1 MEKQPIK
8 TAKTERINFAK
19 TMAKPTE
26 EKDRGGFIKWGKK
39 NDWPFFINEL
49 REGSPVHGGIIKN
62 KVRYISGG
70 GIEVVS
76 GQLDEF
82 LQNKYADFTIEE
94 IADSMTEDYEGFGG
108 FIVKGTWDM
117 EGTKV
122 AKWEALPIDNCRF
135 SEKLDRVYLSDDW
148 NAQNQ
153 SEEKTNFRSYPVLDE
168 KNRTGSFFIFYKD
181 PVKKNKKELG
191 IYPKPPYFSGIYAIE
206 TDYLL
211 NRYNNS
217 LVQNSFSS
225 GKMIVLTDGI
235 PETQAEIDKAVQGIK
250 NKSAGVDNAG
260 DIVVTFAESRDRAPI
275 VENLNGDDLD
285 KRYSQ
290 TGATTLQ
297 NILIAHGVVSPTLF
311 GVMQQGSFNAAES
324 AQLFEVFKKTYV
336 TQRQERLNWMLNKM
350 VELSGY
356 VGEIRLMEV
365 KPIEDATNNAAG
377 APTVVVNTPSTTG
390 DTTATTIDAPVQDVS
405 KTALNGA
412 QIASLVDVVAKV
424 KTGEINADS
433 AAEIIIA
440 SFPSIDEATAKK
452 MVGIDN
458 QAFSSCRHSHTF
470 SKSDIE
476 VFEEFG
482 ADFGDFEEFARLP
495 IEWDSKGDD
504 VFSKHEQLFAT
515 IGEISAEMQD
525 ADKQILALLNNGE
538 DSNGIA
544 EATGLAIKDVALSI
558 ARLNDWGLIK
568 NGELSALAERL
579 IASAEG
585 EIPTF
590 EIRYTYQ
597 VRSDVPEAK
606 SGSREFCT
614 QLMSLNRAYTREEI
628 NTISE
633 RVDRDVWVYKGGFY
647 TNPDTQVTTP
657 WCRHLWF
664 QSIVTKK

>member
-1 MEKQPIK
+1 MEKQPTK
-8 TAKTERINFAK
+8 FAKTEAINFTK
-19 TMAKPTE
+19 TMVKPLE
-26 EKDRGGFIKWGKK
+26 IKDNGGFVKWGKK
-39 NDWPFFINEL
+39 NDYPFFLNEL

-70 GIEVVS
+70 GIEVIS
-76 GQLDEF
+76 GQVDEF
-82 LQNKYADFTIEE
+82 LQNKYADFTIDEV
-94 IADSMTEDYEGFGG
+94 ADAMADDYEGMGG
-108 FIVKGTWDM
+108 FVAKGTWDM

-122 AKWEALPIDNCRF
+122 VKWEALPTDQCRF

-148 NAQNQ
+148 NAQKQ
-153 SEEKTNFRSYPVLDE
+153 SAEATNFRSYPILDE
-168 KNRTGSFFIFYKD
+168 NNKNGSFFIFYKD

-235 PETQAEIDKAVQGIK
+235 PETQEEVDKAVNGIK
-250 NKSAGVDNAG
+250 SKSAGVDNAG
-260 DIVVTFAESRDRAPI
+260 DIIVTFAESRERAPI

-350 VELSGY
+350 LELSGY
-356 VGEIRLMEV
+356 TGVIQLKEV

-377 APTVVVNTPSTTG
+377 APTVVVNAPTGTT
-390 DTTATTIDAPVQDVS
+390 DTTATAPVEDVS

-412 QIASLVDVVAKV
+412 QISSLVDVVAKV
-424 KTGEINADS
+424 KTGEIDADS
-433 AAEIIIA
+433 AAAIIIA

-452 MVGIDN
+452 MVGLDA
-458 QAFSSCRHSHTF
+458 QTFSSCKHSHTF

-482 ADFGDFEEFARLP
+482 EDQGNFEEFARLP
-495 IEWDSKGDD
+495 IEWDSKSDD
-504 VFSKHEQLFAT
+504 VFTKHDQVFAT

-538 DSNGIA
+538 DSNAIA

-568 NGELSALAERL
+568 NGELSSLAERL
-579 IASAEG
+579 IASADG
-585 EIPTF
+585 EIPEF
-590 EIRYTYQ
+590 EIRYSYQ

-606 SGSREFCT
+606 SGSREFCQ
-614 QLMSLNRAYTREEI
+614 QLMNLSRSYTREEI
-628 NTISE
+628 NTISS

-647 TNPDTQVTTP
+647 TNPDTQITTP

>member
-1 MEKQPIK
+1 MESKPIK
-8 TAKTERINFAK
+8 NVIEKVNFAK
-19 TMAKPTE
+19 QMAKPVE
-26 EKDRGGFIKWGKK
+26 EKDKGGFVKWGKK

-62 KVRYISGG
+62 KIRYISGG
-70 GIEVVS
+70 GIEIIS
-76 GQLDEF
+76 GNLQEF
-82 LQNKYADFTIEE
+82 LDNANSDFTIEE
-94 IADSMTEDYEGFGG
+94 VADAMTEDYEGFGG

-122 AKWEALPIDNCRF
+122 VKWEALPIDSCRF
-135 SEKLDRVYLSDDW
+135 SEKIDRVYLSNDW

-153 SEEKTNFRSYPVLDE
+153 SLEKTGYRDYPIYNPDN
-168 KNRTGSFFIFYKD
+168 KSGSFFLFYKD

-225 GKMIVLTDGI
+225 GTLITMTDGV
-235 PETQAEIDKAVQGIK
+235 PETQEEINKAVAQIK
-250 NKSAGVDNAG
+250 EKSAGVDNAG
-260 DIVVTFAESRDRAPI
+260 DIIITFAESKERAPL
-275 VENLNGDDLD
+275 VQQLNGNDLD
-285 KRYSQ
+285 KRYDQ
-290 TGATTLQ
+290 TGKTTLQ

-336 TQRQERLNWMLNKM
+336 MQRQERLNWMLNYM
-350 VELSGY
+350 AELSGY
-356 VGEIRLMEV
+356 VGEV
-365 KPIEDATNNAAG
+365 KLVEIQPIEDATNAAIG
-377 APTVVVNTPSTTG
+377 APTVVVNNPSTT
-390 DTTATTIDAPVQDVS
+390 DTTGTTTEAAPIEDVS

-424 KTGEINADS
+424 KTGEITADS

-452 MVGIDN
+452 MVGID
-458 QAFSSCRHSHTF
+458 AATFSSCKHSHTF
-470 SKSDIE
+470 SKEDLE
-476 VFEEFG
+476 VFGEFG
-482 ADFGDFEEFARLP
+482 ESFADFQEFARLP
-495 IEWDSKGDD
+495 IEWDSLATD
-504 VFSKHEQLFAT
+504 VFAKHDEVFAT
-515 IGEISAEMQD
+515 IGEISAEMKD
-525 ADKQILALLNNGE
+525 IDKQILSLLNNGE
-538 DSNGIA
+538 DSNAIA
-544 EATGLAIKDVALSI
+544 EATGSTIKDVALSI

-579 IASAEG
+579 IDSADG
-585 EIPTF
+585 EIPEF
-590 EIRYTYQ
+590 EIRYSYQ

-614 QLMSLNRAYTREEI
+614 QLIALNKAYTREEI

-633 RVDRDVWVYKGGFY
+633 RVDRDVWKYRGGFY

-664 QSIVTKK
+664 QSIVTKKV

>member
-1 MEKQPIK
+1 MESKQIK

-19 TMAKPTE
+19 NMAKPTE

-39 NDWPFFINEL
+39 NDWPFFLNEL
-49 REGSPVHGGIIKN
+49 REGSPIHGGIVKN
-62 KVRYISGG
+62 KIRYICGG
-70 GIEVVS
+70 GLEVVS
-76 GQLDEF
+76 GDLEEF
-82 LQNKYADFTIEE
+82 LLNQYSDFTIDEVAE
-94 IADSMTEDYEGFGG
+94 AMTEDYEGIGG
-108 FIVKGTWDM
+108 FIVKGTWDK
-117 EGTKV
+117 EGAKV
-122 AKWEALPIDNCRF
+122 VKWEALPIDQCRF

-153 SEEKTNFRSYPVLDE
+153 SAEKTNFRDYPVLDE
-168 KNRTGSFFIFYKD
+168 KNPTGSFFIFYKD

-191 IYPKPPYFSGIYAIE
+191 IYPKPSFFSGIYAIE

-235 PETQAEIDKAVQGIK
+235 PETQGEIDKAVAGIK

-260 DIVVTFAESRDRAPI
+260 DIVVTFAESRERAPI

-336 TQRQERLNWMLNKM
+336 MQRQERLNWMLNKM
-350 VELSGY
+350 RELSGY
-356 VGEIRLMEV
+356 AGELKLVEV
-365 KPIEDATNNAAG
+365 QPIEDATNNAAG
-377 APTVVVNTPSTTG
+377 APTVVVNSPSATT
-390 DTTATTIDAPVQDVS
+390 DTTTEIAPIEDVS

-424 KTGEINADS
+424 KTGEITADS

-452 MVGIDN
+452 MVGLET

-482 ADFGDFEEFARLP
+482 ADFGDFQEFARLP

-504 VFSKHEQLFAT
+504 VFSKHDQVFAT

-525 ADKQILALLNNGE
+525 ADREILSLLNNGE

-579 IASAEG
+579 IASADG

-614 QLMSLNRAYTREEI
+614 QLMTLNRAYTREEI

-633 RVDRDVWVYKGGFY
+633 RVDRDVWIYKGGFY

>member
-1 MEKQPIK
+1 MESKQIK

-19 TMAKPTE
+19 NMAKPTE

-39 NDWPFFINEL
+39 NDWPFFLNEL
-49 REGSPVHGGIIKN
+49 REGSPIHGGIVKN
-62 KVRYISGG
+62 KIRYICGG

-76 GQLDEF
+76 GDLEEF
-82 LQNKYADFTIEE
+82 LLNQNSDFTIDEVAE
-94 IADSMTEDYEGFGG
+94 AMTEDYEGIGG
-108 FIVKGTWDM
+108 FIVKGTWDK

-122 AKWEALPIDNCRF
+122 VKWEALPIDQCRF

-153 SEEKTNFRSYPVLDE
+153 SAEKTNFRDYPILDE
-168 KNRTGSFFIFYKD
+168 KNPTGSFFIFYKD

-191 IYPKPPYFSGIYAIE
+191 IYPKPSFFSGIYAIE

-235 PETQAEIDKAVQGIK
+235 PETQEEINKAVAGIK

-260 DIVVTFAESRDRAPI
+260 DIVVTFAESRERAPI

-336 TQRQERLNWMLNKM
+336 MQRQERLNWMLNKM
-350 VELSGY
+350 CELSGY
-356 VGEIRLMEV
+356 AGELKLVEIQ
-365 KPIEDATNNAAG
+365 PIEDATNNVAS
-377 APTVVVNTPSTTG
+377 APSVVVNN
-390 DTTATTIDAPVQDVS
+390 TTATTEKS
-405 KTALNGA
+405 EKLS
-412 QIASLVDVVAKV
+412 ASEVGTLLEISMKV
-424 KTGEINADS
+424 NSGEITADS

-452 MVGIDN
+452 MVGLDT

-476 VFEEFG
+476 VFEQFG
-482 ADFGDFEEFARLP
+482 ADFGDFQEFARLP
-495 IEWDSKGDD
+495 IEWDSKSDD
-504 VFSKHEQLFAT
+504 VFSKHDQVFAT

-525 ADKQILALLNNGE
+525 ADREILSLLNNGE

-579 IASAEG
+579 IASADG

-614 QLMSLNRAYTREEI
+614 QLMTLNRAYTREEI

-633 RVDRDVWVYKGGFY
+633 RVDRDVWIYKGGFY

>member
-1 MEKQPIK
+1 MESNKIK

-19 TMAKPTE
+19 NMAKPTE

-39 NDWPFFINEL
+39 NDWPFFLNEL
-49 REGSPVHGGIIKN
+49 REGSPIHGGIVKN
-62 KVRYISGG
+62 KIRYICGG

-82 LQNKYADFTIEE
+82 LQNKYSDFTIAEVAE
-94 IADSMTEDYEGFGG
+94 AMTEDYEGIGG
-108 FIVKGTWDM
+108 FIAKGTWDM
-117 EGTKV
+117 EGIKV
-122 AKWEALPIDNCRF
+122 AKWEALPIDQCRF

-153 SEEKTNFRSYPVLDE
+153 SAEKTNFRDYPVLDE
-168 KNRTGSFFIFYKD
+168 KNRAGSFFIFYKD

-191 IYPKPPYFSGIYAIE
+191 IYPKPSFFSGIYAIE

-225 GKMIVLTDGI
+225 GKMIVLIDGI
-235 PETQAEIDKAVQGIK
+235 PETQEEIDKAVAGIK

-260 DIVVTFAESRDRAPI
+260 DIVVTFAESRERAPI

-336 TQRQERLNWMLNKM
+336 MQRQERLNWMLNKM
-350 VELSGY
+350 RELSGFE
-356 VGEIRLMEV
+356 GELKLVEV
-365 KPIEDATNNAAG
+365 QPIEDVTNNTTG
-377 APTVVVNTPSTTG
+377 APSVVVNN
-390 DTTATTIDAPVQDVS
+390 TTATSEKSEKLSASEVGTLLEISMKVS
-405 KTALNGA
+405 
-412 QIASLVDVVAKV
+412 S
-424 KTGEINADS
+424 GEITADS

-452 MVGIDN
+452 MVGLDT

>member
-1 MEKQPIK
+1 MESKQIK

-19 TMAKPTE
+19 NMAKPTE

-39 NDWPFFINEL
+39 NDWPFFLNEL
-49 REGSPVHGGIIKN
+49 REGSPIHGGIVKN
-62 KVRYISGG
+62 KIRYICGG

-76 GQLDEF
+76 GDLEEF
-82 LQNKYADFTIEE
+82 LLNQYSDFTIDEVAE
-94 IADSMTEDYEGFGG
+94 AMTEDYEGIGG
-108 FIVKGTWDM
+108 FIVKGTWDK
-117 EGTKV
+117 EGAKV
-122 AKWEALPIDNCRF
+122 VKWEALPIDQCRF

-153 SEEKTNFRSYPVLDE
+153 SAEKTNFRDYLVLDE

-191 IYPKPPYFSGIYAIE
+191 IYPKPSFFSGIYAIE

-235 PETQAEIDKAVQGIK
+235 PETQEEIDKAVAGIK

-260 DIVVTFAESRDRAPI
+260 DIVVTFAESRERAPI

-336 TQRQERLNWMLNKM
+336 MQRQERLNWMLNKM
-350 VELSGY
+350 RELSGY
-356 VGEIRLMEV
+356 AGELKLVEIQ
-365 KPIEDATNNAAG
+365 PIEDATNNAAT
-377 APTVVVNTPSTTG
+377 APSVVVNN
-390 DTTATTIDAPVQDVS
+390 TTATTEKS
-405 KTALNGA
+405 EKLS
-412 QIASLVDVVAKV
+412 ASEVGTLLEISMKV
-424 KTGEINADS
+424 NSGEITADS

-452 MVGIDN
+452 MVGVEA

-476 VFEEFG
+476 VFEQFG
-482 ADFGDFEEFARLP
+482 ADFGDFQEFARLP
-495 IEWDSKGDD
+495 IEWDSKSDD
-504 VFSKHEQLFAT
+504 VFSKHDQVFAT
-515 IGEISAEMQD
+515 IGEISAEIQD
-525 ADKQILALLNNGE
+525 ADREILSLLNNGE

-579 IASAEG
+579 IASADG

-614 QLMSLNRAYTREEI
+614 QLMTLNRAYTREEI

-633 RVDRDVWVYKGGFY
+633 RVDRDVWIYKGGFY

>member
-1 MEKQPIK
+1 MESKPIK
-8 TAKTERINFAK
+8 NVIEKVNFAK
-19 TMAKPTE
+19 QMAKPVE
-26 EKDRGGFIKWGKK
+26 EKDKGGFVKWGKK

-62 KVRYISGG
+62 KIRYISGG
-70 GIEVVS
+70 GIEIVS
-76 GQLDEF
+76 GNLQEF
-82 LQNKYADFTIEE
+82 LNNANSDFTIEE
-94 IADSMTEDYEGFGG
+94 VADAMTEDYEGFGG

-122 AKWEALPIDNCRF
+122 VKWEALPIDSCRF
-135 SEKLDRVYLSDDW
+135 SEKIDRVYLSNDW

-153 SEEKTNFRSYPVLDE
+153 SLEKTGYRDYSIYNPDN
-168 KNRTGSFFIFYKD
+168 KTGSFFLFYKD

-225 GKMIVLTDGI
+225 GTLITMTDGV
-235 PETQAEIDKAVQGIK
+235 PETQEEINKAVAQIK
-250 NKSAGVDNAG
+250 EKSAGVDNAG
-260 DIVVTFAESRDRAPI
+260 DIIVTFAESKERAPL
-275 VENLNGDDLD
+275 VQQLNGNDLD
-285 KRYSQ
+285 KRYDQ
-290 TGATTLQ
+290 TGKTTLQ

-336 TQRQERLNWMLNKM
+336 MQRQERLNWMLNYM
-350 VELSGY
+350 AELSGY
-356 VGEIRLMEV
+356 VGELSLVEIQ
-365 KPIEDATNNAAG
+365 PIEDATNAAAVG
-377 APTVVVNTPSTTG
+377 PTVVVNNPSTTESTQSKDVEPVALSG
-390 DTTATTIDAPVQDVS
+390 D
-405 KTALNGA
+405 
-412 QIASLVDVVAKV
+412 QISTLISICEKV
-424 KTGEINADS
+424 KESKMSADS

-452 MVGIDN
+452 MVGIE
-458 QAFSSCRHSHTF
+458 AATFSSCKHSHTF
-470 SKSDIE
+470 SKEDLG
-476 VFEEFG
+476 VFGEFG
-482 ADFGDFEEFARLP
+482 ESFADFEEFARLP
-495 IEWDSKGDD
+495 IEWDSLATD
-504 VFSKHEQLFAT
+504 VFTKHDEVFAT
-515 IGEISAEMQD
+515 IGEISAEMKD
-525 ADKQILALLNNGE
+525 IDKQILSLLNNGE
-538 DSNGIA
+538 DSNAIA
-544 EATGLAIKDVALSI
+544 EATNTTIKDVALSI

-579 IASAEG
+579 IDSADG
-585 EIPTF
+585 EIPEF
-590 EIRYTYQ
+590 EIRYSYQ

-614 QLMSLNRAYTREEI
+614 QLIALNKAYTREEI

-633 RVDRDVWVYKGGFY
+633 RVDRDVWKYRGGFY

>member
-1 MEKQPIK
+1 MESKPIK
-8 TAKTERINFAK
+8 NVIQKVNFAK
-19 TMAKPTE
+19 QMAKPVE
-26 EKDRGGFIKWGKK
+26 EKDKGGFVKWGKK

-62 KVRYISGG
+62 KIRYISGG
-70 GIEVVS
+70 GIEIVS
-76 GQLDEF
+76 GNLQEF
-82 LQNKYADFTIEE
+82 LDNPNSDFTIEE
-94 IADSMTEDYEGFGG
+94 VADAMTEDYEGFGG

-122 AKWEALPIDNCRF
+122 VKWEALPIDSCRF
-135 SEKLDRVYLSDDW
+135 SEKIDRVYLSNDW

-153 SEEKTNFRSYPVLDE
+153 SLEKTGYRDYPIYNPE
-168 KNRTGSFFIFYKD
+168 NKSGSFFLFYKD

-225 GKMIVLTDGI
+225 GTLITMTDGV
-235 PETQAEIDKAVQGIK
+235 PETQEEINKAVAQIK
-250 NKSAGVDNAG
+250 EKSAGVDNAG
-260 DIVVTFAESRDRAPI
+260 DIIVTFAESKERAPL
-275 VENLNGDDLD
+275 VQNLNGNDLD
-285 KRYSQ
+285 KRYDQ
-290 TGATTLQ
+290 TGKTCLQ

-336 TQRQERLNWMLNKM
+336 MQRQERLNWMLNYM
-350 VELSGY
+350 AELSGY
-356 VGEIRLMEV
+356 VGELSLVEIQ
-365 KPIEDATNNAAG
+365 PIEDATNAAAVG
-377 APTVVVNTPSTTG
+377 PTVVVNNPSGTDAAGTT
-390 DTTATTIDAPVQDVS
+390 TEAAPIEDVS

-424 KTGEINADS
+424 KTGEINAES

-452 MVGIDN
+452 MVGIE
-458 QAFSSCRHSHTF
+458 AATFSSCKHSHTF
-470 SKSDIE
+470 SKEDLE
-476 VFEEFG
+476 VFGEFG
-482 ADFGDFEEFARLP
+482 DSFADFQEFARLP
-495 IEWDSKGDD
+495 IEWDSLATD
-504 VFSKHEQLFAT
+504 VFIKHEEVFAT
-515 IGEISAEMQD
+515 IGEISAEMKD
-525 ADKQILALLNNGE
+525 IDKQILSLLNNGE
-538 DSNGIA
+538 DSNAIA
-544 EATGLAIKDVALSI
+544 EATGSTIKDVALSI

-568 NGELSALAERL
+568 NGELSALAELL
-579 IASAEG
+579 IDSADG
-585 EIPTF
+585 EIPEF
-590 EIRYTYQ
+590 EIRYSYQ

-614 QLMSLNRAYTREEI
+614 QLIALNKAYTRDEI
-628 NTISE
+628 NTISS
-633 RVDRDVWVYKGGFY
+633 RVDRDVWKYRGGFY

>member
-1 MEKQPIK
+1 MESKQIK

-19 TMAKPTE
+19 NMAKPTE

-39 NDWPFFINEL
+39 NDWPFFLNEL
-49 REGSPVHGGIIKN
+49 REGSPIHGGIVKN
-62 KVRYISGG
+62 KIRYICGG

-76 GQLDEF
+76 GDLEEF
-82 LQNKYADFTIEE
+82 LLNQYSDFTIDEVAE
-94 IADSMTEDYEGFGG
+94 AMTEDYEGIGG
-108 FIVKGTWDM
+108 FIVKGTWDK

-122 AKWEALPIDNCRF
+122 VKWEALPIDQCRF

-153 SEEKTNFRSYPVLDE
+153 SAEKTNFRDYPVLDE

-191 IYPKPPYFSGIYAIE
+191 IYPKPSFFSGIYAIE

-235 PETQAEIDKAVQGIK
+235 PETQEDIDKAVAGIK

-260 DIVVTFAESRDRAPI
+260 DIVVTFAESRERAPI

-336 TQRQERLNWMLNKM
+336 MQRQERLNWMLNKM
-350 VELSGY
+350 RELSGY
-356 VGEIRLMEV
+356 AGELKLVEIQ
-365 KPIEDATNNAAG
+365 PIEDATNNAAS
-377 APTVVVNTPSTTG
+377 APSVVVNN
-390 DTTATTIDAPVQDVS
+390 TTATTEKSEKLSASEVGTLLEISMKVS
-405 KTALNGA
+405 
-412 QIASLVDVVAKV
+412 S
-424 KTGEINADS
+424 GEITADS

-452 MVGIDN
+452 MVGVDT

-482 ADFGDFEEFARLP
+482 SDFADFQEFARLP

-504 VFSKHEQLFAT
+504 VFSKHDQVFAT

-525 ADKQILALLNNGE
+525 ADREILSLLNNGE

-579 IASAEG
+579 IASADG

-633 RVDRDVWVYKGGFY
+633 RVDRDVWTYRGGFY
-647 TNPDTQVTTP
+647 TNPDTKVTTP

>member
-1 MEKQPIK
+1 MAESKPIK
-8 TAKTERINFAK
+8 NVIQKVNFAK
-19 TMAKPTE
+19 QMAKPTE
-26 EKDRGGFIKWGKK
+26 EKDKGGFVKWGKK

-49 REGSPVHGGIIKN
+49 REGSPVHGGIVKN
-62 KVRYISGG
+62 KIRYISGG
-70 GIEVVS
+70 GIEIVS
-76 GQLDEF
+76 GDMQKFLDNE
-82 LQNKYADFTIEE
+82 YSDFTIEE
-94 IADSMTEDYEGFGG
+94 VADAMTEDYEGFGG
-108 FIVKGTWDM
+108 FIAKGTWDK

-122 AKWEALPIDNCRF
+122 VKWESLPIDSCRF
-135 SEKLDRVYLSDDW
+135 SEKIDRVYLSNDW
-148 NAQNQ
+148 HAQNQ
-153 SEEKTNFRSYPVLDE
+153 SLEKTGYRSYPIYDP
-168 KNRTGSFFIFYKD
+168 KNKTGSFFLFYKD

-225 GKMIVLTDGI
+225 GTLITMTDGV
-235 PETQAEIDKAVQGIK
+235 PETQEEINKAVAQIK
-250 NKSAGVDNAG
+250 EKSAGVDNAG
-260 DIVVTFAESRDRAPI
+260 DIIITFAESKERAPL
-275 VENLNGDDLD
+275 VQQLNGNDLD
-285 KRYSQ
+285 KRYDQ
-290 TGATTLQ
+290 TGKTTLQ

-336 TQRQERLNWMLNKM
+336 MQRQERLNWMINYM
-350 VELSGY
+350 AELSGY
-356 VGEIRLMEV
+356 VGEV
-365 KPIEDATNNAAG
+365 KLVEIQPIEDATNAAVG
-377 APTVVVNTPSTTG
+377 APTVVVNNPSTT
-390 DTTATTIDAPVQDVS
+390 DTTGTTTETAPIEDVS

-424 KTGEINADS
+424 KTGEITADS

-452 MVGIDN
+452 MVGIE
-458 QAFSSCRHSHTF
+458 AATFSSCKHSHTF
-470 SKSDIE
+470 SKEDLE
-476 VFEEFG
+476 VFGEFG
-482 ADFGDFEEFARLP
+482 ESFADFQEFARLP
-495 IEWDSKGDD
+495 IEWDSIATD
-504 VFSKHEQLFAT
+504 VFTKHDEVFAT
-515 IGEISAEMQD
+515 IGEISAEMKD
-525 ADKQILALLNNGE
+525 IDKQILSLLNNGE
-538 DSNGIA
+538 DSNAIA
-544 EATGLAIKDVALSI
+544 EATGSTIKDVALSI

-579 IASAEG
+579 IDSADG
-585 EIPTF
+585 EIPEF
-590 EIRYTYQ
+590 EIRYSYQ
-597 VRSDVPEAK
+597 VRLDVPEAK

-614 QLMSLNRAYTREEI
+614 QLIALNKAYTRDEI

-633 RVDRDVWVYKGGFY
+633 RVDRDVWKYRGGFY

>member
-82 LQNKYADFTIEE
+82 LQNKYADFTIDEV
-94 IADSMTEDYEGFGG
+94 ADSMTEDYEGFGG

-117 EGTKV
+117 EGSKV

-168 KNRTGSFFIFYKD
+168 KNPTGSFFIFYKD

-290 TGATTLQ
+290 TGTTTLQ

-356 VGEIRLMEV
+356 VGEIKLVEV
-365 KPIEDATNNAAG
+365 KPIEDPTNNTTS
-377 APTVVVNTPSTTG
+377 APSVVVNN
-390 DTTATTIDAPVQDVS
+390 TTATAEKSEKLSASEVG
-405 KTALNGA
+405 ALLE
-412 QIASLVDVVAKV
+412 ISMKV
-424 KTGEINADS
+424 NSGEITADS

-452 MVGIDN
+452 MVGLET

-579 IASAEG
+579 IASVEG

>member
-1 MEKQPIK
+1 MEKKPIK
-8 TAKTERINFAK
+8 YAKTEAINFAK
-19 TMAKPTE
+19 TMQKPVE
-26 EKDRGGFIKWGKK
+26 ELDKAGYLKWGKK
-39 NDWPFFINEL
+39 NDYPFFLNEL
-49 REGSPVHGGIIKN
+49 REGSPIHGGIIKN

-76 GQLDEF
+76 GQLEEF
-82 LQNKYADFTIEE
+82 LANKYADFTIQE
-94 IADSMTEDYEGFGG
+94 IADGIAEDGESYGG
-108 FIVKGTWDM
+108 YIVKGTWDM
-117 EGTKV
+117 EGTRV
-122 AKWEALPIDNCRF
+122 VKWEHLPFDACRL
-135 SEKLDRVYLSDDW
+135 SKDMQTVYVSDDW

-153 SEEKTNFRSYPVLDE
+153 TPEKTNYRHYPILDE
-168 KNRTGSFFIFYKD
+168 NNRKGSFFIYYKD

-191 IYPKPPYFSGIYAIE
+191 VYPKPPYFSGIYAIE

-225 GKMIVLTDGI
+225 GKMIVLTDGV
-235 PETQAEIDKAVQGIK
+235 PDTQEEINKAIAGIK
-250 NKSAGVDNAG
+250 AKSAGVDNAG
-260 DIVVTFAESRDRAPI
+260 DMVVTFAESRERAPI
-275 VENLNGDDLD
+275 VENLMSDDLD

-336 TQRQERLNWMLNKM
+336 LQRQERINWLLNKM

-356 VGEIRLMEV
+356 VGEVRLVEV

-377 APTVVVNTPSTTG
+377 APTVVVNQS
-390 DTTATTIDAPVQDVS
+390 ATTETKEVEPQ
-405 KTALNGA
+405 ALSGEQVA
-412 QIASLVDVVAKV
+412 TLVDVVAKV
-424 KTGEINADS
+424 KSGEMYAES

-440 SFPSIDEATAKK
+440 SFPTIDEATAKK
-452 MVGIDN
+452 MVGLEA
-458 QAFSSCRHSHTF
+458 QTFSTCKHSHTF
-470 SKSDIE
+470 SKEDID
-476 VFEEFG
+476 VFSEYG
-482 ADFGDFEEFARLP
+482 QDAADFTEFARIP
-495 IEWDSKGDD
+495 IEWDSLSAD
-504 VFSKHEQLFAT
+504 VFTKHDQVFAT

-525 ADKQILALLNNGE
+525 NDRAILGLLNNGE
-538 DSNGIA
+538 DSNAIA

-568 NGELSALAERL
+568 NGELSALADRL
-579 IASAEG
+579 IASADG

-590 EIRYTYQ
+590 EIRYSYQ

-614 QLMSLNRAYTREEI
+614 QLISLNKMFTRDEI

-633 RVDRDVWVYKGGFY
+633 RVDRDVWKYRGGFY
-647 TNPDTQVTTP
+647 TNPDTQATTP

-664 QSIVTKK
+664 QSIVVKN

>member
-1 MEKQPIK
+1 MESKPIK
-8 TAKTERINFAK
+8 NVIQKVNFAK
-19 TMAKPTE
+19 QMAKPVE
-26 EKDRGGFIKWGKK
+26 EKDKGGFVKWGKK

-62 KVRYISGG
+62 KIRYISGG
-70 GIEVVS
+70 GIEIVS
-76 GQLDEF
+76 GNLQEF
-82 LQNKYADFTIEE
+82 LDNANSDFTIEE
-94 IADSMTEDYEGFGG
+94 VADAMTEDYEGFGG

-122 AKWEALPIDNCRF
+122 VKWEALPIDSCRF
-135 SEKLDRVYLSDDW
+135 SEKIDRVYLSNDW

-153 SEEKTNFRSYPVLDE
+153 SLEKTGYRDYPIYNPE
-168 KNRTGSFFIFYKD
+168 NKSGSFFLFYKD

-225 GKMIVLTDGI
+225 GTLITMTDGV
-235 PETQAEIDKAVQGIK
+235 PETQEEINKAVAQIK
-250 NKSAGVDNAG
+250 EKSAGVDNAG
-260 DIVVTFAESRDRAPI
+260 DIIVTFAESKERAPL
-275 VENLNGDDLD
+275 VQQLNGNDLD
-285 KRYSQ
+285 KRYDQ
-290 TGATTLQ
+290 TGKTTLQ

-336 TQRQERLNWMLNKM
+336 MQRQERLNWMLNYM
-350 VELSGY
+350 AELSGY
-356 VGEIRLMEV
+356 VGEVRLVEIQ
-365 KPIEDATNNAAG
+365 PIEDATNAAVG
-377 APTVVVNTPSTTG
+377 APTVVVNNPNTTESTQSKDVEPVALSG
-390 DTTATTIDAPVQDVS
+390 D
-405 KTALNGA
+405 
-412 QIASLVDVVAKV
+412 QISTLISICEKV
-424 KTGEINADS
+424 KESKMSAES

-452 MVGIDN
+452 MVGIE
-458 QAFSSCRHSHTF
+458 AATFSSCKHSHTF
-470 SKSDIE
+470 SKADLEI
-476 VFEEFG
+476 FGEFG
-482 ADFGDFEEFARLP
+482 ESFDDFEEFARLP
-495 IEWDSKGDD
+495 IEWDSLATD
-504 VFSKHEQLFAT
+504 VFTKHDEVFAT
-515 IGEISAEMQD
+515 IGEISAEMKD
-525 ADKQILALLNNGE
+525 IDKQILSLLNNGE
-538 DSNGIA
+538 DSNAIA
-544 EATGLAIKDVALSI
+544 EATGSTIKDVALSI

-568 NGELSALAERL
+568 NGELSALAQRL
-579 IASAEG
+579 IDSADG
-585 EIPTF
+585 EIPEF
-590 EIRYTYQ
+590 EIRYSYQ

-614 QLMSLNRAYTREEI
+614 QLIALNKAYTRDEI

-633 RVDRDVWVYKGGFY
+633 RVDRDVWKYRGGFY